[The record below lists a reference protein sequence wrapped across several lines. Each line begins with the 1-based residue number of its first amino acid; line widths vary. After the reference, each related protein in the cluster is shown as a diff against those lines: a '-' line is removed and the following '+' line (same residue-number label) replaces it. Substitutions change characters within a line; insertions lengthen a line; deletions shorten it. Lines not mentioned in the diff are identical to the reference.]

1 MRHGANHFKYF
12 PDGRFLIIGQVHG
25 NLHDVALG
33 QIDAQRLAIL
43 ESAALLTDGA
53 RDLLRNGKIVGVQVD
68 VICDQ
73 REARADG
80 DNAAGGMRCGMFLI
94 AVIGNPLRI
103 LHLFCHAF
111 EFALAAGGE
120 ISSLFLGR
128 GIFIQIAGHA
138 DFLPDALGD
147 DLGNLDAFLGGHAAA
162 GDEGDYVGSTHAGML
177 SLVMVHVDQLDSLLG
192 HLNGGFLHRLGSAYQ
207 RKYAAVVITVGLN
220 IEYQTARDGFG
231 NCHQR
236 VKGIGILFAAAAEI
250 RYAFD

>member
-1 MRHGANHFKYF
+1 MRHGANHFKYL

-25 NLHDVALG
+25 NLYDVALG

-53 RDLLRNGKIVGVQVD
+53 RDLLCDGKIVGIQVD
-68 VICDQ
+68 VIRDQ

-103 LHLFCHAF
+103 LYLFRHAF
-111 EFALAAGGE
+111 KFALAAGSQ
-120 ISSLFLGR
+120 IPSLFLGR

-147 DLGNLDAFLGGHAAA
+147 DLGNLDAFLGGYAAA
-162 GDEGDYVGSTHAGML
+162 GDEGDYIGSAHAGML
-177 SLVMVHVDQLDSLLG
+177 SLVMVHIDQLDGLLG
-192 HLNGGFLHRLGSAYQ
+192 HLYGGFFHRLRGAHQ
-207 RKYAAVVITVGLN
+207 CKYAAVVIAVGLN
-220 IEYQTARDGFG
+220 IEYQTAGDGFG

-236 VKGIGILFAAAAEI
+236 VKGIRILFAAAAEI